1 MKKTLINRTYT
12 TNTYEV
18 EDYEGMTNEEMIDA
32 CNPNNF
38 GGYVVG
44 NTVTVYID

>member
-18 EDYEGMTNEEMIDA
+18 EDYDGMTNEEMIDA
-32 CNPNNF
+32 CDPNNF
-38 GGYVVG
+38 GGLCSRQYR
-44 NTVTVYID
+44 NRIY